1 MEGPDHTVDASNE
14 QSVRL
19 ERLTGAAQ
27 LLDHRQKYS
36 LDELILLQHG
46 NNGVKPI
53 DTLGLTC

>member
-27 LLDHRQKYS
+27 MLDHRQKYS
-36 LDELILLQHG
+36 IDELILLQRG
-46 NNGVKPI
+46 NNDVKPI